1 MEPVHLVRRAV
12 ARLWQR
18 VGATIILV
26 VAFLGLNG
34 FLLYFLLNSTFTF
47 RVFDS
52 TVNTLFRGRIGW
64 TRLSFGPMPWQLRIL
79 EPVLLGPD
87 GRPVITAR
95 SVSIDSVRLTDLPGT
110 IAADDIRIEGA
121 VVRLEQRPHAEAVD
135 LFGQPDMVFNIAE
148 MFWPPGP
155 QIDEGQPGGGV
166 NLDFGRVE
174 IVDATFVLDMPSTSI
189 EVSGVDINRARFA
202 LSGESETM
210 AIAAARL
217 RAKRG
222 EVRILMDEAAA
233 PALTAPADA
242 TLSWP
247 ITDLNLNGFHWA
259 EMAFRVTHLTAA
271 VRGDPLVIS
280 SFYMDLDRPGVPLM
294 GTRLRLDTDD
304 VATHLRPLG
313 VEGVHG
319 AARLHVHGRGEIDVF
334 DGAIELTSTD
344 LDAFGW
350 QAARTRVEARL
361 EKARIAHVDAL
372 SVDAYGGTVQAQARF
387 DLEQGHLWT
396 RASLDGVR
404 PATLPLGLDPAV
416 AALIGGPLD
425 GWVTARGRDLFTAD
439 RRLNADAV
447 LTLRYDRPP
456 PGLGRRLTLRT
467 VASYGGDTLD
477 LHQLDVRSGDTH
489 LNVAGRA
496 NLAAGTGRFGGDVA
510 VADLAGPV
518 GAFGLPLSGRAKV
531 GFTLRGDLA
540 DPTVAADVQGWKV
553 QWAEFP
559 AADVGGR
566 ARYAKGRLELDN
578 VALDTAVGEVGVR
591 GHLDLGR
598 RGTPLALDVRARQVQ
613 LERLPLPVD
622 VAGRVDADVRIT
634 GAASR
639 PQIKGRARVLNPRYQ
654 RLAFERIDVAGRYAG
669 DTIEVDEV
677 RLTDGHELLHASG
690 EVDLRT
696 ERFRGAA
703 TLTDVPLG
711 IADPLLEAPLPVRGT
726 VSLTL
731 TGDGTFD
738 DPSGAGQ
745 VSLRGFGYDTF
756 DLGDGD
762 LTLTAGDGEVSLE
775 GRLFADFDLSATV
788 PTTPGDG
795 PARAEVRFADLGVG
809 RYVPQLAESGLAATI
824 SGSVRAVADPF
835 AGTLEQVTAALDPVE
850 VTYRLVSDTVGGR
863 SGEATDFVVRSDG
876 PIEVSY
882 RHGVLNVDR
891 LRLTSA
897 GQALGIAGTV
907 GDDGTIDLQ
916 VAGNLNLAVA
926 QPFLKSV
933 FTQMSGRATVW
944 LEVGGDLTDP
954 RPTGRIRLDSL
965 DLIPRSSTIG
975 TELAL
980 MRPVELEIAAPYG
993 PLAPAEGDEGP
1004 PIGVFTVALP
1014 PFAAPAPEN
1023 RKPPN
1028 LFMIRRD
1035 DTEIEVTRF
1044 AAWFENF
1051 APTSL
1056 MVEAD
1061 ASNITLNVPETVRA
1075 TINARPV
1082 RFEMWTQPMA
1092 RRAPETR
1099 LRLSGDIDVLRG
1111 EYVADIT
1118 SASEINQGLRDD
1130 LRGRARAGSVSV
1142 FETSPILKRLMLDLR
1157 LRSDGDFF
1165 VRNQVTVLQLE
1176 LETRFDLKVT
1186 GFLVSLPTDALD
1198 DGLRIDGQVTVL
1210 PDSRILYARAPY
1222 EVTQGSVTFG
1232 EQDFLNA
1239 ELVATHTFRLRTG
1252 ESTTAGIGFDR
1263 GLTGDVRLEEVVLR
1277 FSVRMAT
1284 RDSSPDIDLGLS
1296 SSSGLSHI
1304 EVATLVLTGSLP
1316 SDLTGAA
1323 SAQPATEV
1331 VLGPLLGFIERPLE
1345 ETLEVDL
1352 ALTPASS
1359 GTLYIDAEKLL
1370 SRRLRVYSRTPVG
1383 NEDAATPQTFGLE
1396 YQINNSTYGELTN
1409 EQTGNLNSTSGR
1421 LRLRLN
1427 LD

>member
-34 FLLYFLLNSTFTF
+34 FLLYFLLNSSFTF

-52 TVNTLFRGRIGW
+52 TVNTAFRGRIGW
-64 TRLSFGPMPWQLRIL
+64 SRLSFGPMPWQLRIL

-95 SVSIDSVRLTDLPGT
+95 SVSIDSLRLTDLPGT

-121 VVRLEQRPHAEAVD
+121 IVRLEQRPHAEVLD
-135 LFGQPDMVFNIAE
+135 RTGQPEQVFNISE

-155 QIDEGQPGGGV
+155 LLDEGQPGGDVG
-166 NLDFGRVE
+166 LDFGRVE

-189 EVSGVDINRARFA
+189 EVSGIDIHRARFA
-202 LSGESETM
+202 LSGGSETM

-222 EVRILMDEAAA
+222 EVRVLLDETAG

-271 VRGDPLVIS
+271 VRGDPLVVS

-294 GTRLRLDTDD
+294 GTRIQLDTED

-313 VEGVHG
+313 VEGVRG
-319 AARLHVHGRGEIDVF
+319 AARLRVHGRGEIDVF
-334 DGAIELTSTD
+334 DGAVELTSTD
-344 LDAFGW
+344 LHAFGW
-350 QAARTRVEARL
+350 QAARTRLEARI
-361 EKARIAHVDAL
+361 EAARVAHVDAL
-372 SVDAYGGTVQAQARF
+372 SVDAYGGTMQAQARV
-387 DLEQGHLWT
+387 DLELGHLWT
-396 RASLDGVR
+396 RVDLDGVR

-416 AALIGGPLD
+416 AALVGGPVD
-425 GWVTARGRDLFTAD
+425 GWLTARGRDLYTAD

-456 PGLGRRLTLRT
+456 PGLGRQLTLRT
-467 VASYGGDTLD
+467 VASYGGDALAV
-477 LHQLDVRSGDTH
+477 HQLDVRSGDTQ
-489 LNVAGRA
+489 LTLDGRA
-496 NLAAGTGRFGGDVA
+496 DLAAGTGRFAGDVA
-510 VADLAGPV
+510 IADLAGPI
-518 GAFGLPLSGRAKV
+518 GAFGLPLSGRARV
-531 GFTLRGDLA
+531 GFTMRGELA
-540 DPTVAADVQGWKV
+540 DPTVAADVRGWQV
-553 QWAEFP
+553 QWADFP
-559 AADVGGR
+559 AADVDGR
-566 ARYAKGRLELDN
+566 ARYARGRLELDN
-578 VALDTAVGEVGVR
+578 VALDTAVGELGVR

-613 LERLPLPVD
+613 LERLPLPAD
-622 VAGRVDADVRIT
+622 VGGLVDADVRVT
-634 GAASR
+634 GPAAR
-639 PQIKGRARVLNPRYQ
+639 PHVQGRARVLGPRYQ

-677 RLTDGHELLHASG
+677 RLTDGHELLKASG
-690 EVDLRT
+690 EVNLRT
-696 ERFRGAA
+696 EQFRGAA
-703 TLTDVPLG
+703 TLTDVPLSV
-711 IADPLLEAPLPVRGT
+711 ADPLLEAPVPARGT
-726 VSLTL
+726 LSLTL

-745 VSLRGFGYDTF
+745 LSLRGFGYDTF

-762 LTLTAGDGEVSLE
+762 LTVTAGDGLVSLE
-775 GRLFADFDLSATV
+775 GRLFEDFDLTATV
-788 PTTPGDG
+788 PTAPGG
-795 PARAEVRFADLGVG
+795 APARAEVRFADLTVG
-809 RYVPQLAESGLAATI
+809 RYVPQLDGLGLSATV
-824 SGSVRAVADPF
+824 SGSVRAEADPF
-835 AGTLEQVTAALDPVE
+835 AGTLEQVAAALDPVQI
-850 VTYRLVSDTVGGR
+850 TYRVVGDAAGGR
-863 SGEATDFVVRSDG
+863 VTEATDFVVRSDG
-876 PIEVSY
+876 PLEVSY

-897 GQALGIAGTV
+897 GQALGVAGTI

-954 RPTGRIRLDSL
+954 RPSGRIRLDSL

-975 TELAL
+975 AELAL

-993 PLAPAEGDEGP
+993 PLAPADGDEGP

-1014 PFAAPAPEN
+1014 PFAAPVPGN

-1028 LFMIRRD
+1028 RFLIRRD
-1035 DTEIEVTRF
+1035 DAEIEVTRF

-1061 ASNITLNVPETVRA
+1061 ASNITLNVPDTLRA
-1075 TINARPV
+1075 TLNARPV
-1082 RFEMWTQPMA
+1082 RFEMWTQPVA

-1111 EYVADIT
+1111 EYVSDIT

-1142 FETSPILKRLMLDLR
+1142 FETAPILKRLMLDLR

-1186 GFLVSLPTDALD
+1186 GFLVSLPTDDLD
-1198 DGLRIDGQVTVL
+1198 EGLSIDGQVTVL

-1252 ESTTAGIGFDR
+1252 ETSAGVGFDR
-1263 GLTGDVRLEEVVLR
+1263 GLSGDVRLEEVVLR

-1284 RDSSPDIDLGLS
+1284 RDSTPDIDLGLS

-1352 ALTPASS
+1352 SLTPASS
-1359 GTLYIDAEKLL
+1359 GTLYIDAEKVL
-1370 SRRLRVYSRTPVG
+1370 SRRLRIYSRTPVG
-1383 NEDAATPQTFGLE
+1383 NEDTATPQTFGLE
-1396 YQINNSTYGELTN
+1396 YQINNSTFGELTN